1 MNENEN
7 ENENDSSESK
17 SKYVP
22 IRHKILVVDD
32 EDANLRLL
40 RRVLGRDYDVVEAV
54 SGDAGIELLEE
65 HEISLIISDQRM
77 PGMTGVQLLEKSR
90 DIRPDAIKMLLTGY
104 TDLEALIGAI
114 NDGRVYK
121 YIQKPWDAEE
131 LKMTVKRAL
140 ESYDLKKHNDWL
152 LEELQR
158 AMGELESLSMG
169 TIRALADAL
178 DAKCD
183 YTAGHSLRVSRIA
196 VVIGKKLDLDDDH
209 LRDIELGGIL
219 HDIGKIGVPESILW
233 KPDKLTDEEKE
244 IMARHPVKSAQIIG
258 ELKGLKRAREYVKH
272 HHEYFD
278 GSGYPDGL
286 SGEAIPIGARLIMV
300 SDAYDAMTTDRPYR
314 KSIGH
319 DNAINELKRMAGKQF
334 DPAVVD
340 ALLELVKEG
349 SEALDKLIRD
359 EEFSDNFLG
368 LGLPMVEAKS
378 TGKRYQEE
386 AARNTKTASL

>member
-1 MNENEN
+1 M
-7 ENENDSSESK
+7 K
-17 SKYVP
+17 KVQ
-22 IRHKILVVDD
+22 HKILVVDD

-40 RRVLGRDYDVVEAV
+40 KRVLGREYVVLEAQ
-54 SGDAGIELLEE
+54 SGDEGLKHLESNE
-65 HEISLIISDQRM
+65 VSLIISDQRM

-104 TDLEALIGAI
+104 TDLDALIGAI

-131 LKMTVKRAL
+131 LKLTVKRAL
-140 ESYDLKKHNDWL
+140 ESYDLKKRNDWL
-152 LEELQR
+152 LDELKS
-158 AMGELESLSMG
+158 AMTELEELSMG

-183 YTAGHSLRVSRIA
+183 YTAGHSLRVSRFS
-196 VVIGKKLDLDDDH
+196 VVIGKKLGLSDDQ

-233 KPDKLTDEEKE
+233 KPDKLNKEEKE

-258 ELKGLKRAREYVKH
+258 ELKGLKRAREYVRH

-286 SGEAIPIGARLIMV
+286 AGDDIPIGARLIMV

-314 KSIGH
+314 DAIGH
-319 DNAINELKRMAGKQF
+319 DKAMEELKRMSGKQF
-334 DPAVVD
+334 DPDVVE
-340 ALLELVKEG
+340 ALLELVADG
-349 SEALDKLIRD
+349 GEAINRLIRD
-359 EEFSDNFLG
+359 EEFTENFLG
-368 LGLPMVEAKS
+368 LGLEIVESKT
-378 TGKRYQEE
+378 TGKNFKEE
-386 AARNTKTASL
+386 MERKASSL

>member
-1 MNENEN
+1 MNSQLNFEG
-7 ENENDSSESK
+7 K
-17 SKYVP
+17 Q
-22 IRHKILVVDD
+22 HKILVVDD

-40 RRVLGRDYDVVEAV
+40 RRVLGREYNVIEAV
-54 SGDAGIELLEE
+54 SGDVGIELLQE

-77 PGMTGVQLLEKSR
+77 PGMTGVQLLEKSM

-121 YIQKPWDAEE
+121 YIQKHWDAEE
-131 LKMTVKRAL
+131 LRMTVKRAL

-152 LEELQR
+152 LAELKR
-158 AMGELESLSMG
+158 AMSELESLSMG

-183 YTAGHSLRVSRIA
+183 YTAGHSLRVSRFA
-196 VVIGKKLDLDDDH
+196 VLIGKRLGLDDEQ
-209 LRDIELGGIL
+209 LKDIELGGIL

-233 KPDKLTDEEKE
+233 KPDKLTDEERE

-278 GSGYPDGL
+278 GSGYPDRL

-314 KSIGH
+314 KAIGH
-319 DNAINELKRMAGKQF
+319 DQAIAELKRMAGKQF
-334 DPAVVD
+334 DPKVVD
-340 ALLELVKEG
+340 ALLSLVEGG
-349 SEALDKLIRD
+349 SEEINRLIRD
-359 EEFSDNFLG
+359 EEFNENFLG
-368 LGLPMVEAKS
+368 LGLEVVESKS
-378 TGKRYQEE
+378 TGQRYKEE
-386 AARNTKTASL
+386 LARKASP